1 MGDQRGTLMEL
12 AALSL
17 QELMERPL
25 GRRISGAKLAFTYAA
40 PPYLEAVEQ
49 AFHADVTF
57 SARQHSL
64 RFPAAWLDEPCA
76 LYDEGMHRYLVNR
89 CRQAL
94 LARPGA
100 VPGLAEI
107 AASQH
112 VSPRTLIRRLKQGN
126 TSYQSILDDV
136 RKTVSRDF
144 LRNSSMSV
152 ARISWRLGFQDPSN
166 FSRAFRNWYGMSPQ
180 QYRKQSARFSST
192 DGMSAE

>member
-1 MGDQRGTLMEL
+1 
-12 AALSL
+12 
-17 QELMERPL
+17 
-25 GRRISGAKLAFTYAA
+25 
-40 PPYLEAVEQ
+40 
-49 AFHADVTF
+49 
-57 SARQHSL
+57 
-64 RFPAAWLDEPCA
+64 
-76 LYDEGMHRYLVNR
+76 MHRYLVNR
-89 CRQAL
+89 CAL